1 MIFDALQVIQSGL
14 EQYIQD
20 VEGLSGERQ
29 SVVVIDN
36 IAMADALGG
45 TRSNMTDQIV
55 MSLINLQEETTL
67 KNAPNYRMENGRTI
81 YQNPPVSLN
90 LFVLFSA
97 LHPDQYATAL
107 QRLARVIEF
116 FQWKKEFA
124 FTLPPSAG
132 VGNAGSVTKDVR
144 VLVDLYT
151 LTFDQINHL
160 WGTLGG
166 KQVPFA
172 MYRMRLVAIS
182 ADKQQGEGTAITERV
197 YE

>member
-1 MIFDALQVIQSGL
+1 MILDVLQVIQTDL
-14 EQYIQD
+14 ESYIQEQ
-20 VEGLSGERQ
+20 EGLSVGERT
-29 SVVVIDN
+29 VVIDN

-45 TRSNMTDQIV
+45 TRSNMNDQIV

-67 KNAPNYRMENGRTI
+67 KNSPNYRMENGRTV
-81 YQNPPVSLN
+81 YQNPPISLN

-97 LHPDQYATAL
+97 LHPEQYVTAL
-107 QRLARVIEF
+107 QRLSRVIEF
-116 FQWKKEFA
+116 FQWKKEFS
-124 FTLPPSAG
+124 FVLPARIDREIPA
-132 VGNAGSVTKDVR
+132 KDIR
-144 VLVDLYT
+144 VLADLYT

-172 MYRMRLVAIS
+172 LYRMRLVAIS

-197 YE
+197 YQ

>member
-1 MIFDALQVIQSGL
+1 MIFDALRMIQTGL
-14 EQYIQD
+14 GHYIQES
-20 VEGLSGERQ
+20 EGLSEGPQEL
-29 SVVVIDN
+29 VVVDN
-36 IAMADALGG
+36 IAMSDALGG
-45 TRSNMTDQIV
+45 VRSNMNDRIV

-97 LHPDQYATAL
+97 LHPGQYPTAL

-116 FQWKKEFA
+116 FQWKKEFS
-124 FTLPPSAG
+124 FTLPPSSG
-132 VGNAGSVTKDVR
+132 GGNAGGIAKDVR

-182 ADKQQGEGTAITERV
+182 ADKQQGEGAAITERV